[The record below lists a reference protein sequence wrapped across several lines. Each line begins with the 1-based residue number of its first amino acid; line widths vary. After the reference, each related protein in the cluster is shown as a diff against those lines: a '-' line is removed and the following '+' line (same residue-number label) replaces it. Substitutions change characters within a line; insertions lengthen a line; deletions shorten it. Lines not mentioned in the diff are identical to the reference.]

1 MGKISERSR
10 ASFEKVPARATVDW
24 APRLPSR
31 VSAILTALL
40 LSWVVCA
47 AQDQSQPAQ
56 DQSLAKVARE
66 KSARKAKVVI
76 TNDDLP
82 SKPESTGETSASSP
96 GNSAVA
102 AKDASAS
109 PKQPKPDS
117 SVAALPKVGT
127 VNEARDL
134 VERLKQQEQTLI
146 RRYDEIQR
154 KLDETDNA
162 SLRRVY
168 SDALAKR
175 DETLA
180 ETRKQI
186 EDAEQ
191 ALRLATEAG
200 KTQGDT
206 TNAEK

>member
-1 MGKISERSR
+1 MGKMIERSP
-10 ASFEKVPARATVDW
+10 ASFEKVLCRTTVDR
-24 APRLPSR
+24 APRLPNR
-31 VSAILTALL
+31 VSAILIGLL
-40 LSWVVCA
+40 FFGVVCA

-66 KSARKAKVVI
+66 KPARKAKVVI

-82 SKPESTGETSASSP
+82 SKPESSAEPAASSQ
-96 GNSAVA
+96 GNSAVS
-102 AKDASAS
+102 AKDAPAS
-109 PKQPKPDS
+109 PEQPKPESTVDG
-117 SVAALPKVGT
+117 LPKVGT
-127 VNEARDL
+127 VDEARDL

-154 KLDETDNA
+154 KLADTNDA
-162 SLRRVY
+162 SPRRVY

-180 ETRKQI
+180 RTRQQI
-186 EDAEQ
+186 DEAER

-206 TNAEK
+206 TNAAK